1 MERRNDLSFLVDN
14 KLVVMLEHQSTVN
27 NNMPLRFLLYAA
39 YIYENIIDGK
49 NVYRTRL
56 MKIPEPEFIVIY
68 NGRENYDKKTIL
80 KLSDAFYE
88 NKHKQLELEVR
99 IININEDK
107 NPEILA
113 KSKSLEGYSKL
124 VGVTEKLRRQGESL
138 DEAIN
143 KALKYCIDNNFLRDF
158 ITQNYREVGSM
169 LRTEFNLDDAKIIW
183 RMEGIEEGIE
193 KGREEG
199 REEGRA
205 THENE
210 MIKNMS
216 EDGFSDEVIARCM
229 RIPVNKVKK
238 VKESFQTA

>member
-1 MERRNDLSFLVDN
+1 MTSANRKYKDSVFCKLFSDKERFLELYGAIEGKVFPKDTKIEETTLENVLFMERRNDLSFLVDN

-193 KGREEG
+193 
-199 REEGRA
+199 
-205 THENE
+205 
-210 MIKNMS
+210 
-216 EDGFSDEVIARCM
+216 
-229 RIPVNKVKK
+229 
-238 VKESFQTA
+238 